1 MDENKKVI
9 FVVEDEKP
17 LLEAIRLKLFKNNF
31 EPVTAR
37 TIDQAKEYIT
47 TLPKVDVIWLDH
59 YLLGKDNGLDL
70 VTWCKDDNNPKYN
83 NIPIFVVSNTT
94 THDKLVSYMALGVN
108 GYFVK
113 SNHSLEEIVGEISK
127 SLILA

>member
-9 FVVEDEKP
+9 LVVEDEKP
-17 LLEAIRLKLFKNNF
+17 LLEAIRIKLLKNNF

>member
-9 FVVEDEKP
+9 LVVEDEKP

-47 TLPKVDVIWLDH
+47 TLPKVDVIWPDH

-70 VTWCKDDNNPKYN
+70 VTWCKDHNNPKYN